1 MGKHP
6 SRYDTAGEGL
16 KSWTL
21 GMAPNRASGVLNET
35 RSQLHPG
42 GEGDSLSLE
51 HSRRFVSRDRLK
63 RKGVC
68 C

>member
-1 MGKHP
+1 
-6 SRYDTAGEGL
+6 
-16 KSWTL
+16 
-21 GMAPNRASGVLNET
+21 MAPNRASGVLNET

-42 GEGDSLSLE
+42 GEGDSLYLE
-51 HSRRFVSRDRLK
+51 HSRRFVGRDRLK